1 MVSLWQIEPILNY
14 QLISFESQIS
24 KTKSDMPNHERE
36 LVKVQQE
43 LQKNYTE
50 KITNFLLINKF
61 IFQKRTKIFKNF

>member
-1 MVSLWQIEPILNY
+1 
-14 QLISFESQIS
+14 
-24 KTKSDMPNHERE
+24 MPNHERE